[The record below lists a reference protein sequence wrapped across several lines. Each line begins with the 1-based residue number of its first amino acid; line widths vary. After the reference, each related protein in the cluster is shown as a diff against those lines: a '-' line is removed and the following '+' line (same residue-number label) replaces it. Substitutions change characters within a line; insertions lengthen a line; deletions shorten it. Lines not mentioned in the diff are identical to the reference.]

1 MYTIVKRAAAT
12 LVPILAALCL
22 CACALVAAPGGNG
35 AHGGNGYGA
44 DRIPVY
50 DVVTETM
57 TAQAK
62 ACDEP
67 ARLAWYK
74 RVIAASDDDAAVHE
88 VIPADCEPR

>member
-12 LVPILAALCL
+12 VVPILAALCL
-22 CACALVAAPGGNG
+22 CACALVATPGGNG
-35 AHGGNGYGA
+35 AHNGYGA